1 MTTIGKLTHLRL
13 TDESHT
19 EKSHRTALEVCVI
32 NQNVF
37 KYIFA

>member
-13 TDESHT
+13 TDAHT
-19 EKSHRTALEVCVI
+19 EKSHRTAHEVCVI
-32 NQNVF
+32 NQNDF